1 MEFALAK
8 KRNSD
13 FWDPLDTDEIKSTSW
28 LRRRGK
34 EIKFHWRIHLA
45 VNTDH
50 NIKFWHTYMDG
61 QG

>member
-8 KRNSD
+8 KKNSD
-13 FWDPLDTDEIKSTSW
+13 FWDPLDTDEIKPTSW
-28 LRRRGK
+28 LRRGK
-34 EIKFHWRIHLA
+34 EIKFHWRIYSA

-50 NIKFWHTYMDG
+50 NIKFWQTNLDG